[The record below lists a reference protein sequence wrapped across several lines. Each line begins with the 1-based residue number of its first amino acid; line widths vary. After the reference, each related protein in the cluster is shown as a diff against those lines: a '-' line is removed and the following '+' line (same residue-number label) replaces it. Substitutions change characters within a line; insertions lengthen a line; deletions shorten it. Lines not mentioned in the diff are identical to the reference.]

1 MKILFVHLLNNYTGS
16 PRVLSNFLMEY
27 VKSHNETHLLTS
39 KAQGCLSDLQN
50 VHYHFNGYKWISN
63 KLILAILLL
72 ISQIYQFLF
81 VLFGK
86 KYDCVYIN
94 TILPFGAAFACKIR
108 GFKTVYH
115 IHEFYPNPSLMQ
127 KVCVYFSKHCAS
139 KVIFVSDY
147 LRNCYKN
154 VFSCECK
161 VIHNSVSVD
170 FHTKAGF
177 IVNKNNTECFENYLT
192 QKFSNKQIVLPCALK
207 KYKGVF
213 LFIELAKLLPN
224 FNFLLVTSNSK
235 SETKDF
241 FVNSILPK
249 NFQIE
254 NEVKDMAK
262 IFSSA
267 SLVMN
272 LSVPHGAD
280 RFIETFSMI
289 LIESFEFATPCI
301 APCYGGPLEII
312 QHEQNGFLLEI
323 ENLIEVKEKIEYLF
337 SDFNHYK
344 DFCNCAYSRS
354 KDFLPDEFIKKI
366 KNYLEQNK

>member
-1 MKILFVHLLNNYTGS
+1 MKLLFIHLLNNYTGS
-16 PRVLSNFLMEY
+16 PRVLANFLSEFA
-27 VKSHNETHLLTS
+27 KGQNEIHLLTS

-63 KLILAILLL
+63 KLILTILLL

-161 VIHNSVSVD
+161 VIHNSVFVD

-241 FVNSILPK
+241 FVNSTLPK

-280 RFIETFSMI
+280 RIIETFSMI

-337 SDFNHYK
+337 SDFNRYK

-366 KNYLEQNK
+366 KNYLEENK